1 MWMKKPPR
9 EFMLAFSRV
18 LVDALLNKES
28 VDIKAIGRFL
38 EDEHLSGN
46 VKFEASLPLASA
58 VNRSFSCFDP
68 IELDDENRNS
78 GRKNR
83 TTKI

>member
-1 MWMKKPPR
+1 MDDEKIGDLTEVVKRIAALSDVDEETSR

-58 VNRSFSCFDP
+58 VNRPFS
-68 IELDDENRNS
+68 
-78 GRKNR
+78 
-83 TTKI
+83 